1 MIHGEAGVGKTPLI
15 RTALDEWGPNG
26 LNTEKEASKAMR
38 DNTHWVG
45 TWTAAP
51 APAEGAAFANHT
63 LRMIPRVSIGG
74 SRLRVRISNAYG
86 TRPLAIGA
94 ACVGLR
100 SAGPALVPGSNRRLT
115 FGGDAGAT
123 IAAGALIVSDPVELG
138 FAPLSDLAVSVHLP
152 QDLPASF
159 GITGR
164 YARQTN
170 YISPPGDFA
179 AEEVMPVGR
188 LTDDWY
194 FVCGVDVVAP
204 PETGAIAAVGDSLT
218 DANISTHDGHHS
230 WPSQLAR
237 RLVAR
242 ASGRPMAVMNQGL
255 GGNRI
260 LHDIRGES
268 GLRRFDRDV
277 LAQPGVTHT
286 VIMLGTNDLRNR
298 PGKPEEEVTAPQM
311 IAGLRQ
317 FAVRGQARGIRVI
330 GGTLTAFEN
339 ETFLPGAWNPEAR
352 GGPPGG
358 QRLAAQDRRVRRH
371 RRLRP
376 SAARSR
382 PPDPDAA
389 HVRLRRPSSPER
401 PGLPR
406 DGRRDRSVAV
416 RLTAVRARGRG
427 LSSLYEM
434 KRIRAIIP
442 GPLRIRGRR

>member
-1 MIHGEAGVGKTPLI
+1 
-15 RTALDEWGPNG
+15 
-26 LNTEKEASKAMR
+26 MR
-38 DNTHWVG
+38 DTTHWVG

-63 LRMIPRVSIGG
+63 LRMTPRVSIGG

-86 TRPLAIGA
+86 VRPLAIGA
-94 ACVGLR
+94 ARIGPR
-100 SAGPALVPGSNRRLT
+100 SSGPAVVPGSNRRLT
-115 FGGDAGAT
+115 FGGEPTAT
-123 IAAGALIVSDPVELG
+123 IAAGALIVSDPVDLT

-152 QDLPASF
+152 GDLPVSF

-179 AEEVMPVGR
+179 AEENMPVGR

-204 PETGAIAAVGDSLT
+204 AETGAVVAVGDSLT

-237 RLVAR
+237 RLMAR
-242 ASGRPMAVMNQGL
+242 HGGRPMAVMNQGL

-260 LHDIRGES
+260 LFDIRGDS

-298 PGKPEEEVTAPQM
+298 PAKPEEEVTAAQM
-311 IAGLRQ
+311 IAGLKQ
-317 FAVRGQARGIRVI
+317 FALRGQPHGVKVI
-330 GGTLTAFEN
+330 ACTLTPFEN
-339 ETFLPGAWNPEAR
+339 ETFLPGAWNPGREAVR
-352 GGPPGG
+352 
-358 QRLAAQDRRVRRH
+358 QAVNDWLRKTDDFDAVVDFDRA
-371 RRLRP
+371 LR
-376 SAARSR
+376 
-382 PPDPDAA
+382 DPD
-389 HVRLRRPSSPER
+389 HPTQMLPIYDCGDHLHPSDL
-401 PGLPR
+401 GY
-406 DGRRDRSVAV
+406 
-416 RLTAVRARGRG
+416 RAMGD
-427 LSSLYEM
+427 
-434 KRIRAIIP
+434 AID
-442 GPLRIRGRR
+442 LALFD